1 MRKLLTLFLL
11 YWLSTAAIAQTLS
24 ITGRALD
31 AKDQSPLIGA
41 NVLLVHLP
49 DSVKRGVAAD
59 PSGNFSFTGLAAGRY
74 NLSVSFLGYQTLSR
88 PVVLTTQSVAL
99 GNLALQAGVTL
110 KGVEVIGKTPAAV
123 QKGDTAQYNAN
134 AFKTNPDANAQDLV
148 TKMPGIT
155 TQGGKV
161 QAQGEDVQRVLVDGK
176 EFFGNDPDAVLKNIP
191 AEIIDNI
198 QVFDRQS
205 DQARFSGFNDGNTQK
220 TINIVTKKQY
230 RKGQFGRFVA
240 GAGGGQQT
248 GAGSSFAERYQVS
261 GNYNTFSGDRR
272 ISIVG
277 QSNNINQQSFGTADL
292 LGVTGNSRGA
302 GGGGGNGG
310 GISRTNA
317 IGLNYS
323 DLWGKKTQVTASY
336 FFNQSNNTTNRL
348 TDRIYATRG
357 SNGEVPA
364 SEQQTFQQT
373 SLADSRNT
381 NHRFNL
387 RLEHKIDSVNSLLFV
402 PSFTVQQNSSSSK
415 VDGITRV
422 GDAERGNV
430 TSTYGSKASS
440 VSSSNQLLYRHR
452 FGKPGRTISVDLNA
466 NYNTRN
472 SDNNLYSFSRSLSTV
487 TGTSRDTTLE
497 TTLDQLSRL
506 DQTGWQLN
514 SGISYTEPLSKQD
527 LLQFN
532 YNASYAPN
540 DSDKKTYDFSELT
553 GDYDNLNTGLS
564 NVFKSNYLTQGL
576 GASYRRQNK
585 DYQVMLGVTG
595 QKADLENKQHFPQ
608 EGTLNRT
615 FYNFLPNAMLRYNFS
630 QQRNL
635 RFNYNGRT
643 SAPGISQLQEVV
655 NNSNPLQLTTG
666 NPNLIQQYQ
675 HVMTLRYSTSKPEK
689 STSFFVGA
697 FATFTDNY
705 ITNSTFVALRDT
717 TININGGVVQLP
729 LGGQLTRPV
738 NLGQQYTLRTFA
750 VYGMPIAIIKSNLNI
765 NGSLGYSR
773 TPGINNE
780 LVNYSRS
787 PNANLGVTIS
797 SNISPNLDF
806 TVSSNGN
813 VTYARNTVNTRLN
826 TNYYTQNSSAR
837 LSWIVGPG
845 ISIQSDITHTYN
857 QGIASAPSQQYFLW
871 NASIGKKVFPNQRGE
886 IKVYAFDLL
895 KQNRSLQN
903 NISTA
908 YNETVRTNNLQQY
921 FMAMFTFN
929 LRKGNVPQENRGQDR
944 ERNSDNPNRGNWRRG
959 SEGGG
964 MSPGGSGGGAPG
976 GGFGRPPGGN

>member
-11 YWLSTAAIAQTLS
+11 YWLSSAAFAQTLS

-41 NVLLVHLP
+41 NVLLLHLP

-59 PSGNFSFTGLAAGRY
+59 PSGNFSFTDLGAGRY
-74 NLSVSFLGYQTLSR
+74 QLSISFLGYQTITR
-88 PVVLTTQSVAL
+88 AVALTTQSVAL
-99 GNLALQAGVTL
+99 GTITLQAGVTL
-110 KGVEVIGKTPAAV
+110 KGVEVVGKTPAAV

-161 QAQGEDVQRVLVDGK
+161 QAQGEDVQKVLVDGK

-205 DQARFSGFNDGNTQK
+205 EQSRFSGLNDGNTQK

-248 GAGSSFAERYQVS
+248 GTGSSWAERYQLS
-261 GNYNTFSGDRR
+261 GNYNMFNGNQR
-272 ISIVG
+272 ISLIG
-277 QSNNINQQSFGTADL
+277 QSNNINQQNFGSADL
-292 LGVTGNSRGA
+292 LGVTGNSRG
-302 GGGGGNGG
+302 GGGGIGG
-310 GISRTNA
+310 GSNGISRTNA
-317 IGLNYS
+317 LGINYS
-323 DLWGKKTQVTASY
+323 DQWGKNTQVTASY
-336 FFNQSNNTTNRL
+336 FFNQANNTTNQL
-348 TDRIYATRG
+348 TDRIYATRN
-357 SNGEVPA
+357 SSSDAPA
-364 SEQQTFQQT
+364 NVQQTYQQT
-373 SLADSRNT
+373 SLAQSHNL

-387 RLEHKIDSVNSLLFV
+387 RLEHKIDSLNSILFV
-402 PSFTVQQNSSSSK
+402 PSLTYQQNSSTSS
-415 VDGITRV
+415 VDGVTRV
-422 GDAERGNV
+422 GNVERGNT
-430 TSTYGSKASS
+430 TSDYRSKASS
-440 VSSSNQLLYRHR
+440 ISSSNQLLYRHR
-452 FGKPGRTISVDLNA
+452 FGKPGRTISLDLNA

-472 SDNNLYSFSRSLSTV
+472 SDNYLYSFSRSLSTV
-487 TGTSRDTTLE
+487 AGTTRDTTVE
-497 TTLDQLSRL
+497 TTLNQFSHL
-506 DQTGWQLN
+506 DQTGWQLS

-532 YNASYAPN
+532 YNTSYAPN
-540 DSDKKTYDFSELT
+540 DSDKKTYDFSEST
-553 GDYDNLNTGLS
+553 AAYDNLNTGLS
-564 NVFKSNYLTQGL
+564 NVFKSSYLTQGL

-585 DYQVMLGVTG
+585 DYQIMLGVTG
-595 QKADLENKQHFPQ
+595 QRADLDNKQHFPQ

-615 FYNFLPNAMLRYNFS
+615 FYNFLPSAMLRYNFS
-630 QQRNL
+630 QRRNL

-643 SAPGISQLQEVV
+643 SAPSISQLQEVV

-666 NPNLIQQYQ
+666 NPNLSQQYQ
-675 HVMTLRYSTSKPEK
+675 HVMTLRYSASKPEK

-717 TININGGVVQLP
+717 SIAINGGVVQLP

-750 VYGMPIAIIKSNLNI
+750 VYGMPIAIIKSNLNL
-765 NGSLGYSR
+765 NGSVGYSR
-773 TPGINNE
+773 TPGLNNE

-787 PNANLGVTIS
+787 PNANLGATIS

-806 TVSSNGN
+806 TLSSNGS

-837 LSWIVGPG
+837 ISWIVGPG
-845 ISIQSDITHTYN
+845 ISVQTDLTHIYN
-857 QGIASAPSQQYFLW
+857 QGVASSPTQQYVLW
-871 NASIGKKVFPNQRGE
+871 NASVGKKIFPNQRGE
-886 IKVYAFDLL
+886 LKVYAFDLL
-895 KQNRSLQN
+895 KQNRSIQN

-921 FMAMFTFN
+921 FMAMFTYN
-929 LRKGNVPQENRGQDR
+929 LRKGNVPQGDQNRD
-944 ERNSDNPNRGNWRRG
+944 RNSDNPNRGNWRRG
-959 SEGGG
+959 GDG
-964 MSPGGSGGGAPG
+964 MGPGQGRPG
-976 GGFGRPPGGN
+976 GGFGGPPGGN

>member
-1 MRKLLTLFLL
+1 MRKFLTLFLL
-11 YWLSTAAIAQTLS
+11 YWLSSAAFAQTLS

-41 NVLLVHLP
+41 NVLLLHLP

-74 NLSVSFLGYQTLSR
+74 QLSISFLGYQNINRDLTLS
-88 PVVLTTQSVAL
+88 TQSVAL

-110 KGVEVIGKTPAAV
+110 KGVEVVGKTPAAV

-134 AFKTNPDANAQDLV
+134 AFKTNPDANAQDLI
-148 TKMPGIT
+148 TKMPGVT
-155 TQGGKV
+155 TQNGKV
-161 QAQGEDVQRVLVDGK
+161 QAQGEDVQKVLVDGK

-205 DQARFSGFNDGNTQK
+205 EQSRFSGFNDGNTQK

-248 GAGSSFAERYQVS
+248 GTGASWAERYQVS
-261 GNYNTFSGDRR
+261 GNYNTFSGNRR
-272 ISIVG
+272 ISVVG
-277 QSNNINQQSFGTADL
+277 QSNNINQQNFGSADL
-292 LGVTGNSRGA
+292 LGVTNNSRG
-302 GGGGGNGG
+302 GGGGGN

-323 DLWGKKTQVTASY
+323 DQWGKNTQVTASY
-336 FFNQSNNTTNRL
+336 FFNLANNTTNQL

-357 SNGEVPA
+357 SSSDTPLNQ
-364 SEQQTFQQT
+364 QQTYQQT
-373 SLADSRNT
+373 SLAQSRNL

-387 RLEHKIDSVNSLLFV
+387 RLEHKIDSVNSILFI
-402 PSFTVQQNSSSSK
+402 PSLTFQRNNNNST
-415 VDGITRV
+415 VDGLTQV
-422 GDAERGNV
+422 GGTERGN
-430 TSTYGSKASS
+430 TNSKYNSKASS
-440 VSSSNQLLYRHR
+440 ISSSNQLLYRHR
-452 FGKPGRTISVDLNA
+452 FHKPGRTVSIDLNA

-472 SDNNLYSFSRSLSTV
+472 SDNYLYSFSRSLSTV
-487 TGTSRDTTLE
+487 AGTGRDTTVENILNQYSH
-497 TTLDQLSRL
+497 LDQV
-506 DQTGWQLN
+506 GWQLN
-514 SGISYTEPLSKQD
+514 SGISYTEPLSKTD

-532 YNASYAPN
+532 YNTSYAPN

-553 GDYDNLNTGLS
+553 GNYDDLNTGLS

-576 GASYRRQNK
+576 GASFRRQTQ
-585 DYQVMLGVTG
+585 DYQIMVGVTG
-595 QKADLENKQHFPQ
+595 QRADLNNRQRFPQ
-608 EGTLNRT
+608 AGTLDRT

-630 QQRNL
+630 RQRNL

-643 SAPGISQLQEVV
+643 SAPSISQLQEVV

-666 NPNLIQQYQ
+666 NPDLIQQYQ
-675 HVMTLRYSTSKPEK
+675 HVMTLRYSASKPEK

-697 FATFTDNY
+697 FATFTDNF

-717 TININGGVVQLP
+717 TIAINGGVVQLP

-750 VYGMPIAIIKSNLNI
+750 TYGMPLAFIKSNLNV
-765 NGSLGYSR
+765 NGSVGFSR
-773 TPGINNE
+773 TPGLNNE

-787 PNANLGVTIS
+787 PSGNLGVTIS

-806 TVSSNGN
+806 TVSSSGN

-837 LSWIVGPG
+837 VSWIVGPG
-845 ISIQSDITHTYN
+845 ISVQTDLTHIYN
-857 QGIASAPSQQYFLW
+857 QGVASSPTQQYVLW

-886 IKVYAFDLL
+886 FKVFAFDLL

-903 NISTA
+903 NITSA

-921 FMAMFTFN
+921 FMAMFTYN
-929 LRKGNVPQENRGQDR
+929 LRKGNMPQPGDQNRDR

-959 SEGGG
+959 GEGGG
-964 MSPGGSGGGAPG
+964 MGPGGPPPGGG
-976 GGFGRPPGGN
+976 GGFGGPPGGN